1 MNLKRLVIFF
11 LVLNGAFQ
19 LDAGAQQK
27 FEKESRLKPEDVP
40 ALAGQFIEA
49 VELDTRWKW
58 YFEENLVGNSVE
70 AKTKY
75 NGKWYSV
82 EFDTSGNIQD
92 VEIETDLKEMKE
104 NVSRNILHALDSMF
118 NSHKIDKIQIQ
129 YTAETSVLIA
139 ILNKYADQAD
149 SKIQYEIVVKGK
161 KNRRPKLY
169 ELTFSDNGKLLETSV
184 IIFRNTDN
192 LEY

>member
-1 MNLKRLVIFF
+1 MNMKRLIIFF
-11 LVLNGAFQ
+11 LVLIGAFQ
-19 LDAGAQQK
+19 LDASAQQK

-75 NGKWYSV
+75 NGEWYSV
-82 EFDTSGNIQD
+82 EFDTSGKIQD
-92 VEIETDLKEMKE
+92 VEIETDLQEMKE
-104 NVSRNILHALDSMF
+104 NVSRNILMALDSMF

-139 ILNKYADQAD
+139 ILNKNAGQAD

-161 KNRRPKLY
+161 TTGRPKLY
-169 ELTFSDNGKLLETSV
+169 EFTFTDNGKLLETSE